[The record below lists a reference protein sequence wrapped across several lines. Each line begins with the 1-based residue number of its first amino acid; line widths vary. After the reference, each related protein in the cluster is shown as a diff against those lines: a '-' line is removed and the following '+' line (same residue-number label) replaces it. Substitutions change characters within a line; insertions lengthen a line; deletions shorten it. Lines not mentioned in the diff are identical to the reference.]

1 MDTQNTTLERDI
13 ITILTEYLNSPTQN
27 NYRRPNYSHVHQNN
41 NNNQSNE
48 LNNIHTRL
56 NNLHTSMISYH
67 NNMNLY
73 IRTVRDLIQLRNNM
87 REESNNIPQTNNRFE
102 FQNNNMS
109 SLGGNR
115 FNFQNRNS
123 AQPNRFN
130 NIWSA
135 TIDMTPTNLSNNNL
149 DSLNLFSSL
158 FQNVVIRPTNEQI
171 ENAVDFIHYP
181 QDLTLEQRTQTVCPI
196 SLEHFQ
202 ENQPVAR
209 IRHCGHIFSESA
221 LRSWFQ
227 QNVRCPLCRYD
238 IRETNNNSSQDNNE
252 NHNEENNESDDEET
266 NNSSPNSPNSIT
278 TPIISRSNSLQTLFN
293 GIADELSTT
302 LLNAVNNRLDN
313 SNNFPMRLDIPFEY
327 TEVRDA
333 SNNVTSRYI

>member
-1 MDTQNTTLERDI
+1 MNTENSTLERDI
-13 ITILTEYLNSPTQN
+13 INMLSEYLNTPTQTN
-27 NYRRPNYSHVHQNN
+27 FRRPSYAHIHSNN
-41 NNNQSNE
+41 NNSHTNE
-48 LNNIHTRL
+48 LNNIHNRL

-73 IRTVRDLIQLRNNM
+73 IRTVRDLIQLRNNI
-87 REESNNIPQTNNRFE
+87 RDDSTNISQTSNRFE
-102 FQNNNMS
+102 FQNNNIPR
-109 SLGGNR
+109 GNSY
-115 FNFQNRNS
+115 NFQNRNS

-130 NIWSA
+130 NNIWSA
-135 TIDMTPTNLSNNNL
+135 TIDMTPVNLSNNNL

-238 IRETNNNSSQDNNE
+238 VRETNNNSSQDSNEYHDEGNNE
-252 NHNEENNESDDEET
+252 NDDET
-266 NNSSPNSPNSIT
+266 NNSSPNSSNPIT
-278 TPIISRSNSLQTLFN
+278 TPVISRSNSLQTLFN

-302 LLNAVNNRLDN
+302 LLNAVNNRIDN

-333 SNNVTSRYI
+333 SNNVTSRFI